1 MRVCLTIIALCL
13 SVLCTAAQAA
23 YHGWYIGGSVS
34 YLFQADSDNSGTTG
48 AFTAGAGTDRLVA
61 ARTPY
66 SWETEFDDGWG
77 LSGEIGKMFVEGW
90 RLAIELNYTG
100 ADVDTHS
107 GVLLGGTDI
116 GREDAALL
124 VPGSTES
131 LGVSVEQVVADG
143 RGDLSTLG
151 VFFNGYYDFNKEGVF
166 QPYLGLGIGFVM
178 ADVEFKPS
186 GVKII
191 DDDETVFG
199 FQARAGA
206 AYSIT
211 QYTDIYGEYTYRIT
225 DDIDVNN
232 SLFPGDLSIENEQHL
247 LSVGVRYRF

>member
-1 MRVCLTIIALCL
+1 MRVCLTIAALWL
-13 SVLCTAAQAA
+13 FVLCTTAQAA
-23 YHGWYIGGSVS
+23 YHGWYIGGAVS

-48 AFTAGAGTDRLVA
+48 AFTAGAGTDLEVA

-90 RLAIELNYTG
+90 RLAIELNYTS
-100 ADVDTHS
+100 ADVDKHS

-116 GREDAALL
+116 GSLDAALL
-124 VPGSTES
+124 VPGSTEP
-131 LGVSVEQVVADG
+131 LGVSVEQAVADG

-151 VFFNGYYDFNKEGVF
+151 VFFNGYYDFNKEGAF
-166 QPYLGLGIGFVM
+166 QPYVGLGIGFVM

-186 GVKII
+186 GVEII

-211 QYTDIYGEYTYRIT
+211 QYTDIYGEYTFRIT

-247 LSVGVRYRF
+247 LSLGLRYRF